1 MKKQLLFIFL
11 LLLGAV
17 GFSQNIIDFF
27 LTLPEEAFNIPKKE
41 RQEIVSYSKDN
52 RGHQDMRL
60 DSQTKGKSFWA
71 DIKNG
76 YLYFDDYLNE
86 LTYQICYWN
95 LSNGHKLIAVY
106 SEHTGAIT
114 TIDKFD
120 FYRYDGKNFH
130 KQKFEDIIPDVYGDF
145 FKGDFSKTAEQM
157 EKDGVRAGYLYE
169 LPQKGKNII
178 VKWGF
183 EHSQEEY
190 KKYAKGDRMELIWN
204 DGTFKKGKIYW
215 EKHPE

>member
-27 LTLPEEAFNIPKKE
+27 LTLPEEAFNVPKKE

-52 RGHQDMRL
+52 RGHQDMLL
-60 DSQTKGKSFWA
+60 DVTRKGKSFWS
-71 DIKNG
+71 DIENQ
-76 YLYFDDYLNE
+76 YLYFADGNGTDYEFLCWD
-86 LTYQICYWN
+86 I
-95 LSNGHKLIAVY
+95 SNGDKLIAVY
-106 SEHTGAIT
+106 SYEFVYFRL
-114 TIDKFD
+114 DYDFY
-120 FYRYDGKNFH
+120 FYRYDGKKFH
-130 KQKFEDIIPDVYGDF
+130 KQSIDDIIPDVYGDF

-178 VKWGF
+178 AKWGF

-204 DGTFKKGKIYW
+204 DGIFKKGKIYW